1 LQFVCLWND
10 DSIPDRLI
18 FVFNRRKSCQ
28 KNAEAFSVSAMSNDE
43 KKNVHTGAALSKPAW
58 IRVRVAEGDA
68 YLETL
73 GRLRVHRL
81 HTVCEEALCPNRGH
95 CWSHGRATIL
105 ILGDRCTRHCRFCHV
120 DKREVR
126 PPDPDEPARVAAA
139 VQASGLRE
147 IVLTSVTRDDL
158 PDGGAGLWAETI
170 RRVHAIDLRVSHC
183 TGTEEAVGTQRSQ
196 STIEATESLVVAQN
210 KQSSLCSR
218 SSSATSVA
226 TLQEVPLDF
235 RILVEVLV
243 PDFACSEAALR
254 QVCEAKP
261 AVFGHNLET
270 VPRLY
275 PEVRPEAD
283 YRRSLRV
290 LRFAANA
297 GRITKTSLM
306 LGMGETREEIETTI
320 LDARNAGVRILYCG
334 QYLQPTRAHLPVA
347 RYLTPTEFEEIG
359 ALARQIG
366 FDFVASAPLVR
377 SSYHEDGQSA
387 FVRQTQK
394 PTPRKNLL
402 APLF

>member
-1 LQFVCLWND
+1 
-10 DSIPDRLI
+10 
-18 FVFNRRKSCQ
+18 
-28 KNAEAFSVSAMSNDE
+28 M
-43 KKNVHTGAALSKPAW
+43 
-58 IRVRVAEGDA
+58 AEGEA

-73 GRLRVHRL
+73 GRLRAHRL

-105 ILGDRCTRHCRFCHV
+105 ILGDRCTRRCRFCHV
-120 DKREVR
+120 DKREVP

-170 RRVHAIDLRVSHC
+170 RRVHAIDLREGDRAYGAALPQAAPEPWERH
-183 TGTEEAVGTQRSQ
+183 
-196 STIEATESLVVAQN
+196 
-210 KQSSLCSR
+210 
-218 SSSATSVA
+218 SVA
-226 TLQEVPLDF
+226 RSAEVPPEA
-235 RILVEVLV
+235 RVLVEVLV
-243 PDFACSEAALR
+243 PDFGGNEASLR
-254 QVCEAKP
+254 QVCAARP

-283 YRRSLRV
+283 YQRSLHV
-290 LRFAANA
+290 LRFAADA
-297 GRITKTSLM
+297 GLITKTSLM
-306 LGMGETREEIETTI
+306 LGMGETREEIEAT
-320 LDARNAGVRILYCG
+320 LRDARAVGVRILYCG

-347 RYLTPTEFEEIG
+347 RYRTPAEFEEIG
-359 ALARQIG
+359 AQARQIG

-387 FVRQTQK
+387 FVRRTRD
-394 PTPRKNLL
+394 P
-402 APLF
+402 APPKAPN